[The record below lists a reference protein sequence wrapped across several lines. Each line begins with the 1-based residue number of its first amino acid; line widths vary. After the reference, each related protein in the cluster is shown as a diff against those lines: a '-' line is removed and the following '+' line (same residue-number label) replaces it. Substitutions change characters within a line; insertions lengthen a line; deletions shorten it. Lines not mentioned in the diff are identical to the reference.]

1 MPKHPLWLAS
11 GLMLSLS
18 GCHFPTL
25 SGKNTMVEH
34 TLNPQPKQ
42 TYEITMTFA
51 DAPGPFASMLGL
63 VQYDVVTQECL
74 SPPDS
79 KPSGASMHMTRHIPV
94 RAYPGFGRRVQ
105 RHGLCGRHP

>member
-1 MPKHPLWLAS
+1 MPKHPLWLTS